1 MNEGIREKGKMDE
14 LKEDKMV
21 GRDEVELKGL

>member
-14 LKEDKMV
+14 LKEDNMV